1 MLIGETFSGKS
12 SLIRALSEDV
22 YTPRRAMAVEYFG
35 RFVNT
40 PGEFLENR
48 RFYHALIT
56 SAADCDTLF
65 FVQDT
70 TRNSCLFPPLFASMF
85 NRKIIGILSKIDKEK
100 SNSTLATRF
109 LENAGVKE
117 IIATSVIAGDG
128 LDRLQL
134 LISNTAVTS
143 QQ

>member
-1 MLIGETFSGKS
+1 
-12 SLIRALSEDV
+12 
-22 YTPRRAMAVEYFG
+22 MAVEYFG